1 MNVGDFV
8 GSGQKYQDILA
19 CWPLCSSLS
28 SQERT
33 FLFLLEQGRKWYWKL
48 EENGM
53 EKVEIDIL
61 TKGERVDMDGV
72 DGKKNKLEERK
83 ERN

>member
-1 MNVGDFV
+1 
-8 GSGQKYQDILA
+8 
-19 CWPLCSSLS
+19 
-28 SQERT
+28 
-33 FLFLLEQGRKWYWKL
+33 
-48 EENGM
+48 M

-61 TKGERVDMDGV
+61 TDGERVDMDGV

>member
-1 MNVGDFV
+1 
-8 GSGQKYQDILA
+8 
-19 CWPLCSSLS
+19 
-28 SQERT
+28 
-33 FLFLLEQGRKWYWKL
+33 
-48 EENGM
+48 M